1 MHLNKMKNF
10 EAKALR
16 RSEMKFYN
24 LVKVGAQGRA
34 GRGAREPRLPAAARA
49 RPVWPPTGWP
59 ILQRVQG
66 SCQVGPGHGRSFR
79 GLCPASLPC
88 KAWACTLPPVTR
100 RPESK
105 ALTHVSPLATPPPC
119 GLSPVAPIGGDKQ
132 ACGTFPRLPLL
143 LSTVLSQRALASRWT
158 QSPGFGF
165 ESQLRLE

>member
-34 GRGAREPRLPAAARA
+34 GRGTWETRLPAAARG
-49 RPVWPPTGWP
+49 RPVWSPIDRP
-59 ILQRVQG
+59 ILQRAQG
-66 SCQVGPGHGRSFR
+66 SRQVGPGRRRSFR
-79 GLCPASLPC
+79 GLCPPALPC
-88 KAWACTLPPVTR
+88 KAWACTLPPMTR

-105 ALTHVSPLATPPPC
+105 ALIHVSPLATPPPC
-119 GLSPVAPIGGDKQ
+119 GLSPVAPHGGDKQ
-132 ACGTFPRLPLL
+132 ACGTVPRLPLL
-143 LSTVLSQRALASRWT
+143 LSPVLSQRALPSRWT

-165 ESQLRLE
+165 ESQPRLE